1 MLNQEDAP
9 MRTEGTQV
17 RDVVV
22 SQVYRT
28 TNYER
33 FSFIQG
39 NRQLNKMHQERL
51 KKSIAETD
59 LTETNP
65 ILVNENFEI
74 IDGQHRYEV
83 CKELKKPIHYILKV
97 GYGLREVQMLNA
109 NMKNW
114 RLEDYVDGYCDMGKE
129 EYLFLRSFIKEH
141 KLGMTNSVQLL
152 SNMGGDKAQ
161 NIMDGKMTLPNKGRG
176 SVVAGWV
183 KQLEP
188 MYGGVKRR
196 SFINALSKFY
206 SNRQFDFKQLVA
218 KLQYQ
223 QTKLVDCTDTK
234 GYLTLLEEIYN
245 FKERGE
251 KLRFF

>member
-1 MLNQEDAP
+1 MLNQQNAP
-9 MRTEGTQV
+9 METEGIQV

-22 SQVYRT
+22 NQVYRT

-33 FSFIQG
+33 FSFMQG
-39 NRQLNKMHQERL
+39 NRKLNKLHQERL
-51 KKSIAETD
+51 KKSIAMTD

-74 IDGQHRYEV
+74 IDGQHRFEV
-83 CKELKKPIHYILKV
+83 CKELKKPIHYILKM
-97 GYGLREVQMLNA
+97 GYGLKEVQMLNA

-114 RLEDYVDGYCDMGKE
+114 KLEDYVDGYCDMGKE
-129 EYLFLRSFIKEH
+129 EYLYLRSFMQQH
-141 KLGMTNSVQLL
+141 KLGMGNSVQLL

-161 NIMDGKMTLPNKGRG
+161 SIMDGQMTLPNKGRG
-176 SVVAGWV
+176 IAIADWV
-183 KQLEP
+183 TQLEP
-188 MYGGVKRR
+188 LYTGTKRK
-196 SFINALSKFY
+196 SFINALVKLY
-206 SNRQFDFKQLVA
+206 ANRQFDFKQLMA

>member
-74 IDGQHRYEV
+74 IDGQHRFEV

-129 EYLFLRSFIKEH
+129 EYLFLRSFIQEH

-161 NIMDGKMTLPNKGRG
+161 NIMDGKMTLPNKGI
-176 SVVAGWV
+176 
-183 KQLEP
+183 P
-188 MYGGVKRR
+188 T
-196 SFINALSKFY
+196 N
-206 SNRQFDFKQLVA
+206 
-218 KLQYQ
+218 
-223 QTKLVDCTDTK
+223 
-234 GYLTLLEEIYN
+234 
-245 FKERGE
+245 
-251 KLRFF
+251 